1 MTASQPLSQ
10 KIILVTGGGG
20 FLGSAII
27 RMLVARGASVRNFSR
42 SRYPSLEAMGVD
54 QIQGDIADAESLQQA
69 CRGVDLVFHV
79 AAKAG
84 VWGPY
89 NAFHQANV
97 AGTRNM
103 IKACRA
109 NGVGRLVYTS
119 SPSVIFDG
127 SDMEGVDESEPYPQT
142 YHAHYPRTKAI
153 AEQLVRDEADST
165 LRTIILRPHLIWG
178 PADNH
183 LVPRIIR
190 RAKRLRKVGE
200 GKNKVDT
207 IYVDN
212 AAHAH
217 ILAAEKLIT
226 RPDLSGRIYFISQD
240 EPIGLW
246 DMVNAI
252 LAAADLPPVNRSI
265 SVKTARRIGA
275 ILEWVYQTF
284 RLPGEPQ
291 MTRFVAEELATS
303 HWFDMRAARED
314 LGYRPLI
321 STEEGLRRLRQW
333 IQEKK
338 PYA

>member
-1 MTASQPLSQ
+1 MIASQPLSQ

-42 SRYPSLEAMGVD
+42 SLYPSLEAMGVD
-54 QIQGDIADAESLQQA
+54 QIQGDIADTESLQQA

-127 SDMEGVDESEPYPQT
+127 SNMEGVDESAPYPQT

-183 LVPRIIR
+183 LVCARSVREKTKSIRSMWTMPRTPIFW
-190 RAKRLRKVGE
+190 RLK
-200 GKNKVDT
+200 
-207 IYVDN
+207 
-212 AAHAH
+212 
-217 ILAAEKLIT
+217 
-226 RPDLSGRIYFISQD
+226 S
-240 EPIGLW
+240 
-246 DMVNAI
+246 
-252 LAAADLPPVNRSI
+252 
-265 SVKTARRIGA
+265 
-275 ILEWVYQTF
+275 
-284 RLPGEPQ
+284 
-291 MTRFVAEELATS
+291 
-303 HWFDMRAARED
+303 
-314 LGYRPLI
+314 
-321 STEEGLRRLRQW
+321 
-333 IQEKK
+333 
-338 PYA
+338 

>member
-1 MTASQPLSQ
+1 MIASQPLSQ
-10 KIILVTGGGG
+10 KIVLVTGGGG

-42 SRYPSLEAMGVD
+42 SFYPSLEAMGVD
-54 QIQGDIADAESLQQA
+54 QIQGDIADAKSLQQA

-127 SDMEGVDESEPYPQT
+127 SDMEGVDESAPYPQT

-303 HWFDMRAARED
+303 HWFDIRAAKED
-314 LGYRPLI
+314 LGYQPLV